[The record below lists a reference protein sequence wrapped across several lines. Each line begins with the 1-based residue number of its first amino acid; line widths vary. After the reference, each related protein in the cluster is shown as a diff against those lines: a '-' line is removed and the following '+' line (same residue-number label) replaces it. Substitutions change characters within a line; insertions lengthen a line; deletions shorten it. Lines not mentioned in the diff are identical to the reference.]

1 MPLHRLEVGIPFVAA
16 ILFYL
21 TSPLIIEQVKRAL
34 KGEIAEGRAHVPRL
48 HTESIPY
55 YLIPSAISDYAEYA
69 MDAVQVIPSILL
81 PIVGAIYAL
90 GSGVP
95 QRRHRF
101 HFLY

>member
-48 HTESIPY
+48 HTESIP
-55 YLIPSAISDYAEYA
+55 
-69 MDAVQVIPSILL
+69 SI
-81 PIVGAIYAL
+81 
-90 GSGVP
+90 
-95 QRRHRF
+95 
-101 HFLY
+101 